1 MSDKKYAT
9 IHQHE
14 PLRPPAGWDAQ
25 EKRFVAQLE
34 EVLDDIYRRFGR
46 LKASDLGGELRMT
59 IQESA
64 EGVKENRTAIEQTAE
79 SINLKASQESL
90 NELTSRVE
98 TAETAIEQTAESI
111 KLKASASTVDAILN
125 GTTGVP
131 KVSNSVLTIDANG
144 IRMTGGSISLS
155 AESSLLLSSGGK
167 VDINGATGGIFLG
180 EGSQVSASYGSFG
193 TLQVGGAQFL
203 PVIFSG
209 VEPQGRGGCFWAQ
222 PVSVETVSATMETP
236 ADRSPP
242 LGGFNNVYGTPD
254 NRHSYTMR
262 PTSEV
267 LVGGSFDYTFT
278 MPVYRTNEGTT
289 TKHFYVS
296 VSRGKYSIT
305 FPMVEITVPQYT
317 TLWATFRLT
326 GSLVNLFAAELLGA
340 DLVVTV
346 WCNPT
351 NTYNVY
357 IQSANTA
364 TLTARVNGVTG
375 TVQQCVL
382 YYLPEK

>member
-1 MSDKKYAT
+1 MSDQKYST

-14 PLRPPAGWDAQ
+14 PLRAPAGWDAQ

-46 LKASDLGGELRMT
+46 LKKSDLGGELRTT

-64 EGVKENRTAIEQTAE
+64 EGVRENKTAIEQTAE
-79 SINLKASQESL
+79 AITSKASQEDL
-90 NELTSRVE
+90 NALTEAVNHHTTQIS
-98 TAETAIEQTAESI
+98 QTAKQIE
-111 KLKASASTVDAILN
+111 LKASAETVEKILN

-131 KVSNSVLTIDANG
+131 KVSNAVLTVDANG
-144 IRMTGGSISLS
+144 IHMTGGSISLS

-180 EGSQVSASYGSFG
+180 EGSQISASYGSFAS
-193 TLQVGGAQFL
+193 LQVGGSQFL

-209 VEPQGRGGCFWAQ
+209 VEPQGRSGCFWAQ

-242 LGGFNNVYGTPD
+242 AGGFNNTYGTPD
-254 NRHSYTMR
+254 NKHSYTMH
-262 PTSEV
+262 PSSET
-267 LVGGSFDYTFT
+267 LVGASFDYTFT
-278 MPVYRTNEGTT
+278 MPFYRTNEGTT
-289 TKHFYVS
+289 TKNFYVS
-296 VSRGKYSIT
+296 ISRGKHSIT
-305 FPMVEITVPQYT
+305 FPMVEMTVPQYT
-317 TLWATFRLT
+317 TMWATFRLT
-326 GSLVNLFAAELLGA
+326 GSQVNLFATELLGT

-357 IQSANTA
+357 IQRASTA